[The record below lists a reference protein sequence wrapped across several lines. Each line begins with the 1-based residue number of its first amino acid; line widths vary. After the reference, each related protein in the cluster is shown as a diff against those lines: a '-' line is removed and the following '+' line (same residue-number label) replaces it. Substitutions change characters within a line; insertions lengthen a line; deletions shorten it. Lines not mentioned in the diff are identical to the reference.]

1 MRALQKL
8 GMMGTG
14 AVLISTLWS
23 ISTVWDGREAGV
35 AKANTLLE
43 ELGSLSLGDDVLDDG
58 SLYDQYT
65 FSGSSGQYAT
75 IFLESDDFD
84 PYLILLDPD
93 GERISENDDTNRSD
107 RNSRLVVTLPSTGV
121 YTAVA
126 NSYESG
132 KSGDY
137 AIKIEV
143 GDTPTSLAEILAAAT
158 VPNGSAACQSAIVSA
173 IGEIKTDREI
183 TVLVSGLPLEQL
195 YRSVPTA
202 RPKGIEVALS
212 GSSALSV
219 MFSPQFL
226 DRISGEVITACDSVG
241 AVTFGSDASEF
252 ERTFGVV
259 ARTNRRARG
268 QRSGLPTVNEFT
280 CADSESARSQQEQ
293 DLPDWG
299 ERVCL

>member
-1 MRALQKL
+1 MMRALQKL
-8 GMMGTG
+8 GMAGSL
-14 AVLISTLWS
+14 AVLA
-23 ISTVWDGREAGV
+23 STVWGGKDMGV
-35 AKANTLLE
+35 ALANTLLE
-43 ELGSLSLGDDVLDDG
+43 ELGSLTSGDAVLDDG

-65 FSGSSGQYAT
+65 FLGSSGQYAT

-107 RNSRLVVTLPSTGV
+107 RNSRLVVTLPSTGM

-132 KSGDY
+132 TSGDY

-143 GDTPTSLAEILAAAT
+143 GDSPRSLAEILAAAT
-158 VPNGSAACQSAIVSA
+158 VPNGSDACQSAIVGA

-183 TVLVSGLPLEQL
+183 NVLVSALPLERL
-195 YRSVPTA
+195 YKTVPTA

-241 AVTFGSDASEF
+241 ALTFGSDASEF
-252 ERTFGVV
+252 ERTFGVIS
-259 ARTNRRARG
+259 RTNRRVRG

-280 CADSESARSQQEQ
+280 CAEGESARSQQDQE
-293 DLPDWG
+293 LPAWG
-299 ERVCL
+299 ERICL